1 MRRAILVFLILIV
14 SLNVASAIEY
24 ECSDGSALDST
35 IREID
40 VGARRGING
49 LSLAVIRADETVA
62 IGRITAEIITEAK
75 ILTFTNQSPTEEVT
89 LSGTDYDVTLEN
101 ATSNSAT
108 IEVDGSSE
116 EIDVEDSG
124 VVNGLEI
131 YVKSAQGDNTSN
143 MEAEIIIGSKYL
155 TLTNDGTEFSTYVGD
170 TKSYLIELTSASDN
184 GATFEVSTCS
194 TNEFV
199 QLAEEPESPEPDPA
213 ANDTVVNE
221 TEINNTLI
229 DNETD
234 NGNSILGCAN
244 EGEFCGGISGAICCG
259 AEDGELECEILDDTV
274 IDGGGICVVPSGET
288 GDKDGD
294 RNLNLY
300 FWIAGGVIL
309 LVTLAII
316 IRSLRS
322 KHDSNVED
330 QTVIKFR
337 GGDKSAF

>member
-1 MRRAILVFLILIV
+1 MKRALFVVLILIV

-24 ECSDGSALDST
+24 ECSDGTALDST

-49 LSLAVIRADETVA
+49 LSLALIRADETVA
-62 IGRITAEIITEAK
+62 INRITADIITEAQ

-89 LSGTDYDVTLEN
+89 LSGTDYDVTLEDAN
-101 ATSNSAT
+101 SNSAT

-116 EIDVEDSG
+116 EIEVEDSG

-131 YVKSAQGDNTSN
+131 YVKSADGDNTSN

-170 TKSYLIELTSASDN
+170 TTSYLIELVSASDN

-199 QLAEEPESPEPDPA
+199 QLAEEPEPPPEPA
-213 ANDTVVNE
+213 ANETELNDTVVND
-221 TEINNTLI
+221 TEI
-229 DNETD
+229 D
-234 NGNSILGCAN
+234 GNDTNVLGCAD
-244 EGEFCGGISGAICCG
+244 EGEFCGGVAGVICCG
-259 AEDGELECEILDDTV
+259 EANGELECDILDDTV
-274 IDGGGICVVPSGET
+274 ADGGGLCIVPSAGDN
-288 GDKDGD
+288 GDKDRD

-300 FWIAGGVIL
+300 YWIAGGVIL
-309 LVTLAII
+309 LVILAII

-330 QTVIKFR
+330 QTVIKFK

>member
-1 MRRAILVFLILIV
+1 MGRAILVVFILIV

-35 IREID
+35 VREID

-49 LSLAVIRADETVA
+49 LSLAVVRADETVA
-62 IGRITAEIITEAK
+62 INRITADIITEAK
-75 ILTFTNQSPTEEVT
+75 ILTFSNQSPTEEVT
-89 LSGTDYDVTLEN
+89 FSGTDYDVTLEDAN
-101 ATSNSAT
+101 LNSAT

-155 TLTNDGTEFSTYVGD
+155 TLTNDGTEFSTYNGE
-170 TKSYLIELTSASDN
+170 TTSYLIELVSASDN
-184 GATFEVSTCS
+184 GATLEVSICD

-199 QLAEEPESPEPDPA
+199 QLAEEPEPPPEPDPVE
-213 ANDTVVNE
+213 NDTEV
-221 TEINNTLI
+221 NNTELN
-229 DNETD
+229 DTDDD
-234 NGNSILGCAN
+234 NGNVLGCAN
-244 EGEFCGGISGAICCG
+244 EGEFCGGVAGVVCCG
-259 AEDGELECEILDDTV
+259 EENGELECDILDETV
-274 IDGGGICVVPSGET
+274 VDGGGLCIVPSAGDN
-288 GDKDGD
+288 GDKDRD

-300 FWIAGGVIL
+300 YWIAGGVIL
-309 LVTLAII
+309 LVILAII